1 MKNIERD
8 TKKADSASWKLRHRD
23 RDRREFKRQRNR
35 QTVQILTE
43 RKRGVAGKESWG
55 RNSKLV

>member
-1 MKNIERD
+1 MKEEEDIEIE
-8 TKKADSASWKLRHRD
+8 
-23 RDRREFKRQRNR
+23 RREFKRQRNR